1 MRNTAVMCSLF
12 ALLGGE
18 KRENAASAAAV
29 LALCQRV
36 LNLYPSDLPP
46 ILHACPWMKYLYD
59 LNKPRFY
66 SKIVRQNS
74 NEALSG

>member
-1 MRNTAVMCSLF
+1 MCSLF

-59 LNKPRFY
+59 
-66 SKIVRQNS
+66 
-74 NEALSG
+74 